1 MPTFQKSC
9 DVNQGY
15 NFKKD
20 IQTSVGY
27 LTSLKVG
34 DVTLKADQ
42 TVKDPLAPETDFPVV
57 AVLSGAMWELGVTD
71 TLYYTGQIS
80 VYNKQQTQLLVYKDL
95 SKVDVVFKF
104 AVYSYDP
111 IEKKYFKC
119 MLGTDGRAAPRHD
132 ERGVETREIGEV
144 QGVGVEPRRAARKS
158 RERGYGRRHPSRA
171 VRVHATMDVCRDVR
185 RRETRKA
192 SQHAERLSGCV
203 VSNQREAESGR

>member
-1 MPTFQKSC
+1 VPTFQKSC
-9 DVNQGY
+9 DIQQGY

-27 LTSLKVG
+27 LTSLKIG

-57 AVLSGAMWELGVTD
+57 AVLTGAMWELGVTD

-104 AVYSYDP
+104 SVYSYDP

-119 MLGTDGRAAPRHD
+119 LLGTDDAELNGLLEKTGADLNLSVAD
-132 ERGVETREIGEV
+132 DASAEV
-144 QGVGVEPRRAARKS
+144 QSPENYAFQVGVKPQPSAQVVTVATSFSDKVVKS
-158 RERGYGRRHPSRA
+158 WGLKVE
-171 VRVHATMDVCRDVR
+171 
-185 RRETRKA
+185 K
-192 SQHAERLSGCV
+192 
-203 VSNQREAESGR
+203 

>member
-80 VYNKQQTQLLVYKDL
+80 VYNKQQTQLLTYKDL
-95 SKVDVVFKF
+95 TKVEVLIKV

-119 MLGTDGRAAPRHD
+119 MLGTDDAELNGLLEKNGADLNLSVAD
-132 ERGVETREIGEV
+132 EASSEV
-144 QGVGVEPRRAARKS
+144 QSPENYAFQIGVKPQPSAQVVTVATSFSDKVVKSWGMKVEK
-158 RERGYGRRHPSRA
+158 
-171 VRVHATMDVCRDVR
+171 
-185 RRETRKA
+185 
-192 SQHAERLSGCV
+192 
-203 VSNQREAESGR
+203 

>member
-9 DVNQGY
+9 DIKQGY

-27 LTSLKVG
+27 LTSLKIG

-42 TVKDPLAPETDFPVV
+42 TVKDPMSPETDFPVV

-95 SKVDVVFKF
+95 TKVDVVFKF
-104 AVYSYDP
+104 SVYSYDP

-119 MLGTDGRAAPRHD
+119 LLPATDSDLNGLLEKNGADLNLSVSDDSSA
-132 ERGVETREIGEV
+132 EV
-144 QGVGVEPRRAARKS
+144 QSPENYAFQIGIKPQPSAQTVTVATSFSDKVVKSWGMKVEK
-158 RERGYGRRHPSRA
+158 
-171 VRVHATMDVCRDVR
+171 
-185 RRETRKA
+185 
-192 SQHAERLSGCV
+192 
-203 VSNQREAESGR
+203 

>member
-9 DVNQGY
+9 DIQQGY

-27 LTSLKVG
+27 LTSLKIG

-57 AVLSGAMWELGVTD
+57 AVLTGAMWELGVTD

-104 AVYSYDP
+104 SVYSYDP

-119 MLGTDGRAAPRHD
+119 LLGTDDAELNGLLEKTGADLNLSVAD
-132 ERGVETREIGEV
+132 DASAEV
-144 QGVGVEPRRAARKS
+144 QSPENYAFQVGVKPQPSAQVVTVATSFSDKVVKS
-158 RERGYGRRHPSRA
+158 WGLKVE
-171 VRVHATMDVCRDVR
+171 
-185 RRETRKA
+185 K
-192 SQHAERLSGCV
+192 
-203 VSNQREAESGR
+203 

>member
-9 DVNQGY
+9 DINQGY

-27 LTSLKVG
+27 LTSLKIG

-42 TVKDPLAPETDFPVV
+42 TVKDPLSPETDLPVV

-95 SKVDVVFKF
+95 SKVDVLVKF

-119 MLGTDGRAAPRHD
+119 MLPTDDAELKGLLEKNGADLNLSVSDDASH
-132 ERGVETREIGEV
+132 EV
-144 QGVGVEPRRAARKS
+144 QSPENYAFQLGVKPQPSAQVVTVATSFSDKVVKAWGMKVEK
-158 RERGYGRRHPSRA
+158 
-171 VRVHATMDVCRDVR
+171 
-185 RRETRKA
+185 
-192 SQHAERLSGCV
+192 
-203 VSNQREAESGR
+203 

>member
-9 DVNQGY
+9 DIKQGY

-27 LTSLKVG
+27 LTSLTIGGVP
-34 DVTLKADQ
+34 LKADQ
-42 TVKDPLAPETDFPVV
+42 TVKDPMAPETDFPVV

-80 VYNKQQTQLLVYKDL
+80 VYNKQQTKLLVYKDL

-119 MLGTDGRAAPRHD
+119 MLPATDSDLNGLLEKNGADLNLSVAD
-132 ERGVETREIGEV
+132 DASGEV
-144 QGVGVEPRRAARKS
+144 QSPENYAFQIGIKPQPSAQTVTVATSFSDKVVKPWGMKVEK
-158 RERGYGRRHPSRA
+158 
-171 VRVHATMDVCRDVR
+171 
-185 RRETRKA
+185 
-192 SQHAERLSGCV
+192 
-203 VSNQREAESGR
+203 